1 MKRKKKKTFTD
12 EEVAEYWDTHD
23 VTKELDLSKAKR
35 VQLVFDPP
43 VQAISLRLPV
53 PVLTRIKQ
61 IASSMDIAYQALI
74 KIWLAE
80 RVRQESK

>member
-1 MKRKKKKTFTD
+1 MTRKKKKVFTD
-12 EEVAEYWDTHD
+12 DEVAEYWETHD
-23 VTKELDLSKAKR
+23 VAEALEKGQLKR
-35 VQLVFDPP
+35 VELVFNPP

-53 PVLTRIKQ
+53 PILTRIKQ